1 MYASGPFSGRVVD
14 TKGPKPLFIYAFI
27 CLLIG
32 YVGIWTIF
40 STADPEEPH
49 GGGTVVVLMFLS
61 FLTGTGGNAGF
72 CSAVNATAKTFPDHA
87 VSSYSPSIPSL
98 DFIELMLF

>member
-14 TKGPKPLFIYAFI
+14 TRGPKPLFVYAFV
-27 CLLIG
+27 CLLVG
-32 YVGIWTIF
+32 YVGIWSIF
-40 STADPEEPH
+40 SSSGKDSETTH
-49 GGGTVVVLMFLS
+49 GGGIVALLMFLS

-87 VSSYSPSIPSL
+87 VS
-98 DFIELMLF
+98 FLFCLFLSVC